1 MEKELYENSN
11 KRKSVVQIILPS
23 TTNKPEKAT
32 NQTDGNNNLNEWIE
46 DKKKKI
52 NLLISRIYRRRSRRG
67 SNISAV
73 RKQTMR
79 EKIQPRY
86 LTMEPLCCLSSCLV
100 RTGCHFVAILEIFY
114 VLLVL
119 ITILFHLYDNGS
131 LKFWTKLD
139 KTQLNYNKIVN
150 KY

>member
-1 MEKELYENSN
+1 MEKEIYYANSN

-23 TTNKPEKAT
+23 TTNKSEKPT
-32 NQTDGNNNLNEWIE
+32 NQINENNNLNEWIE

-79 EKIQPRY
+79 EK
-86 LTMEPLCCLSSCLV
+86 
-100 RTGCHFVAILEIFY
+100 FVDVF
-114 VLLVL
+114 
-119 ITILFHLYDNGS
+119 
-131 LKFWTKLD
+131 
-139 KTQLNYNKIVN
+139 
-150 KY
+150 